1 MQCYAP
7 EVVIAEAYGGAKP
20 EIQIDTNG
28 VDINQVTNS
37 TLLKQYGKACHMK
50 MACGGMYNGVKN
62 IEKDTT
68 VKCTAHMQNMKR
80 IHPHIAYWTKGANT
94 DFFKRDEE
102 DHVFL
107 FELLDRKVISK
118 EQAEI
123 IGKLINEDIG
133 VIGKDGSQ
141 CKWRQRPPFIRQAIM
156 GLGKTDVILPTLILQ
171 QVMTTTKGNETPTP
185 RFEVNGIVTVIQPKH
200 LVRATIEK
208 IAEMLAPFLNPDEFV
223 IDTIDTSTPGQ
234 KDAEIKKF
242 TNYVLRGEGKGNKR
256 VVLVMSDVTIKT
268 LYLYCRMNKDDVG
281 DWGSGFANH
290 AIAINDEI
298 DSMYKPTKSELN
310 MPVDNTLVPHPM
322 ANASKQMN
330 INMFTKVM
338 HDVED

>member
-1 MQCYAP
+1 
-7 EVVIAEAYGGAKP
+7 
-20 EIQIDTNG
+20 
-28 VDINQVTNS
+28 
-37 TLLKQYGKACHMK
+37 
-50 MACGGMYNGVKN
+50 
-62 IEKDTT
+62 
-68 VKCTAHMQNMKR
+68 
-80 IHPHIAYWTKGANT
+80 
-94 DFFKRDEE
+94 
-102 DHVFL
+102 
-107 FELLDRKVISK
+107 
-118 EQAEI
+118 
-123 IGKLINEDIG
+123 
-133 VIGKDGSQ
+133 
-141 CKWRQRPPFIRQAIM
+141 M